1 MLLSISKSMFKE
13 YNFEKHHTI
22 FKLKENEE
30 NILLTD
36 ILEMH
41 FLEMKKVKTLQ
52 QNDKLGQWLTFIKA
66 DSVEGGESMA
76 KVNRDIDKAYDILKT
91 MSCDEKT
98 RMEYL
103 SREMALHDEATRI
116 DEAIKEG
123 IEQGSEQGK
132 KQEKIELARNL
143 LDILDDETIALKVGL
158 DIKEVKK
165 IRKEFETGK

>member
-52 QNDKLGQWLTFIKA
+52 QNDKLGQWLTFIKV
-66 DSVEGGESMA
+66 D
-76 KVNRDIDKAYDILKT
+76 
-91 MSCDEKT
+91 
-98 RMEYL
+98 
-103 SREMALHDEATRI
+103 EMALHDEKARI
-116 DEAIKEG
+116 DE
-123 IEQGSEQGK
+123 
-132 KQEKIELARNL
+132 
-143 LDILDDETIALKVGL
+143 V
-158 DIKEVKK
+158 IKEVKK